1 MDAREFYR
9 TVADRA
15 GLSKEEAADLTRA
28 TFETLAHRVSPGEV
42 RDLAAQLPDQL
53 AEAVRRN
60 GKSPERFGLNELI
73 QRVSKRT
80 GLNEQETTAG
90 VRAVLTTLREAV
102 EETAF
107 DHFMSQLPGEFTKLL
122 EPAT

>member
-1 MDAREFYR
+1 MEAREFYR
-9 TVADRA
+9 TVADRT

-28 TFETLAHRVSPGEV
+28 VFETLALRVSPGEV

-60 GKSPERFGLNELI
+60 RKSPERFGLSELI

-90 VRAVLTTLREAV
+90 VRAALTTLREAV
-102 EETAF
+102 EEPEF